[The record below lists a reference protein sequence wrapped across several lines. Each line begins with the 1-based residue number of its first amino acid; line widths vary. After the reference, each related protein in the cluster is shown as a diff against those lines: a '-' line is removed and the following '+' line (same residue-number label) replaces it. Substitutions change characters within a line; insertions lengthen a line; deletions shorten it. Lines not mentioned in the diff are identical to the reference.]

1 MGPKG
6 SVATPAGGPSKPTME
21 PIRRSTRNK
30 GASTEKKQQEEERA
44 KASAGKAK
52 PKSAAGKSA
61 TGIQGTQSRSTGRGR
76 GAKKVAPEEELP
88 DVPAKRNSTVARKPA
103 PKKGTIPANKPNT
116 KKPRKSKKQ
125 ILFEQEGEEGE
136 ESAEES
142 TDGEEVAPVKK
153 KKKKVERLKSAPV
166 QQGRKRKLG
175 AAAASQPAVKR
186 RKIAVPKSGKGKGNQ
201 EPDSSPELDEEE
213 DSEEGPEESDEGE
226 EGEVGE
232 EEEEQIQEQPAK
244 GSKNKG
250 KITHTGRKNPRVTRP
265 KDEEDEE
272 DIHYLPDFKTADDFD
287 KTSPGI
293 TYNSSPSDE
302 VPNVTIPVG
311 FRVKVTAFEITRIES
326 KNENSS
332 SVTAS
337 NTKAVHFSR
346 HVGNPKEAPPSKHL
360 LLINGPRFEKKRLNE
375 IKAKLDGK
383 NSSDATQEGLEVAP
397 AKSTKAIEG
406 PAAAGGQPPSESPP
420 AVVEEESTQM
430 DVDGEEVGI
439 SGQ

>member
-30 GASTEKKQQEEERA
+30 GASTEKKKQQEEERA

-52 PKSAAGKSA
+52 PKPAAGKSA

-76 GAKKVAPEEELP
+76 GAKKIAPEEELT
-88 DVPAKRNSTVARKPA
+88 DVPAKKNSTATRKPA

-125 ILFEQEGEEGE
+125 VLFEQEGEDGE

-142 TDGEEVAPVKK
+142 TDGEEVAPAPVKK
-153 KKKKVERLKSAPV
+153 KKKKVERLKSAPT
-166 QQGRKRKLG
+166 QQGRKRKSG
-175 AAAASQPAVKR
+175 AAAVSQPAVKR
-186 RKIAVPKSGKGKGNQ
+186 RKIAVPKSGKGKGNR
-201 EPDSSPELDEEE
+201 ESDSSPELDEDEE
-213 DSEEGPEESDEGE
+213 SDEEPEESDKGE
-226 EGEVGE
+226 EGEV
-232 EEEEQIQEQPAK
+232 EEEEQVQEQPAK
-244 GSKNKG
+244 RPKNKG
-250 KITHTGRKNPRVTRP
+250 KIAHTGRKNPRVTRP

-293 TYNSSPSDE
+293 TYNSSPSEE

-326 KNENSS
+326 KTESS
-332 SVTAS
+332 LFECNCKQYKSCTFLK
-337 NTKAVHFSR
+337 TC
-346 HVGNPKEAPPSKHL
+346 KHL

-383 NSSDATQEGLEVAP
+383 NSSDVTQEGLEVAP
-397 AKSTKAIEG
+397 AKSTETIEG

-420 AVVEEESTQM
+420 AVEDEESTQM
-430 DVDGEEVGI
+430 DVDGEEDGI

>member
-6 SVATPAGGPSKPTME
+6 SVATPVGGTSKPTME

-30 GASTEKKQQEEERA
+30 GASTEKKKQQEEERA
-44 KASAGKAK
+44 KASVGKAK
-52 PKSAAGKSA
+52 PKSAAGKSV

-76 GAKKVAPEEELP
+76 GAKKIAPEEELT
-88 DVPAKRNSTVARKPA
+88 DVPAKKNSTATRKPA

-125 ILFEQEGEEGE
+125 VLFEQEGEDGE

-142 TDGEEVAPVKK
+142 TDGEEVAPAPV
-153 KKKKVERLKSAPV
+153 KKKKVERLKSAPA
-166 QQGRKRKLG
+166 QQGRKRKSG

-186 RKIAVPKSGKGKGNQ
+186 RKIAVPKSGKGKGNR
-201 EPDSSPELDEEE
+201 ESDSSPELDEDEE
-213 DSEEGPEESDEGE
+213 SDEEPEESDEGE
-226 EGEVGE
+226 EGEV
-232 EEEEQIQEQPAK
+232 EEEEQVQEQPAK
-244 GSKNKG
+244 RPKNKG
-250 KITHTGRKNPRVTRP
+250 KIAHTGRNNPRVTRP

-293 TYNSSPSDE
+293 TYNSSPSEE

-326 KNENSS
+326 KTESS
-332 SVTAS
+332 LFECNCKQYKSCTFLK
-337 NTKAVHFSR
+337 TC
-346 HVGNPKEAPPSKHL
+346 KHL

-375 IKAKLDGK
+375 IKAKLDGE
-383 NSSDATQEGLEVAP
+383 NSSDVTQEGLEVAP
-397 AKSTKAIEG
+397 EIIEG

-420 AVVEEESTQM
+420 AVEDEESTQM
-430 DVDGEEVGI
+430 DVDGEEDGI